1 MGNRS
6 RSRRRDMTLRSCF
19 YNGKN
24 TRHSHLLSKT
34 KKCNI
39 NGVNMD
45 SRGEY
50 QWKVLWK
57 NSSLW
62 KVSKRLD

>member
-24 TRHSHLLSKT
+24 IRHSHLLSKT

-50 QWKVLWK
+50 Q
-57 NSSLW
+57 
-62 KVSKRLD
+62 